1 LLINEKT
8 HDIWNFF
15 FNLWTY
21 VNLTKTGKHDVAK
34 SQLPN
39 VKTALKGSVLSAVM
53 AVAASGYLGS
63 AAAEDAQIIELTQ
76 VNCQFVESENDIDHN
91 FQSANKGDCEVIH
104 DQSGEERLASSKTLT
119 LKPGKYIFRVTN
131 KDVEYP
137 LGFYLRGDGLIDK
150 ARLPK
155 VSGGGLETGV
165 TKDYEITL
173 VDGEYVY
180 SCPLNSTLD
189 YKLLV
194 SDS

>member
-1 LLINEKT
+1 MKLISRVKMST
-8 HDIWNFF
+8 I
-15 FNLWTY
+15 
-21 VNLTKTGKHDVAK
+21 K
-34 SQLPN
+34 SSLF
-39 VKTALKGSVLSAVM
+39 SAAI
-53 AVAASGYLGS
+53 AVSAAGYLGN
-63 AAAEDAQIIELTQ
+63 AAAEDVQIIELTQ

-91 FQSANKGDCEVIH
+91 FESSTKADCERIH
-104 DQSGEERLASSKTLT
+104 GQSGDDRLAAAKTIE

-137 LGFYLRGDGLIDK
+137 LGFYLRGESVLDK
-150 ARLPK
+150 VRLPR
-155 VSGGGLETGV
+155 VSGGGLATGV

-189 YKLLV
+189 YKLVV